1 MGGGSGALFRCTDRK
16 LLPDVTRAKAN
27 FPYEE
32 MPYELDIAANSPH
45 VLILTGEYVQ
55 TLRLK

>member
-1 MGGGSGALFRCTDRK
+1 MRK
-16 LLPDVTRAKAN
+16 L
-27 FPYEE
+27 FHYEE

-45 VLILTGEYVQ
+45 VLILTWEYVQ